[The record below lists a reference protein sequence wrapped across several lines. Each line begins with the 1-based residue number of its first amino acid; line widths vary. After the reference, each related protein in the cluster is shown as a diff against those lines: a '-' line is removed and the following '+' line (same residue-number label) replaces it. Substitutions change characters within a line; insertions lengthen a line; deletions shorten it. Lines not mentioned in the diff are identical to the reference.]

1 MPRILIVEDHPDSA
15 RLAARLLRRAGCAV
29 EIAPDAETGLKVC
42 LSDPPE
48 IALIDLGLP
57 DLDGQTMIA
66 ILRQQ
71 TALKRFIVLA
81 FTAWPAD
88 TARQMAQAYG
98 CDGVVTK
105 PIDTR
110 AFAGQVLSYLEQK
123 TP

>member
-1 MPRILIVEDHPDSA
+1 MPRVIIVEDNPDSA
-15 RLAARLLRRAGCAV
+15 RLAARLLRRAGCEV

-42 LSDPPE
+42 LSDPPA

-71 TALKRFIVLA
+71 ADLRQLVVLA

-88 TARQMAQAYG
+88 TARQMALAYG

-105 PIDTR
+105 PIETR
-110 AFAGQVLSYLEQK
+110 TFADEVLAYLKQRAS
-123 TP
+123 